1 MSVELRLTKPLTLS
15 GVIVAVLLSANSALP
30 GPYEDAAAAFDRR
43 DYSTAFELLR
53 KAADQGE
60 AKGQLYLAIFY
71 ERGTGVLQ
79 DYLLAHMWGSLAAA
93 HGDAETAQVAAKL
106 RDDVAV
112 KMTPAQIAEAQRLA
126 REWKPTK

>member
-1 MSVELRLTKPLTLS
+1 MPIELRLFSRLTLS
-15 GVIVAVLLSANSALP
+15 SVIVAVLLSANSALA
-30 GPYEDAAAAFDRR
+30 GPFEDAAAAFDRR

-79 DYLLAHMWGSLAAA
+79 DYVLAHMWGSLAAA
-93 HGDAETAQVAAKL
+93 HEDAETAQIAAKL
-106 RDDVAV
+106 RDDVAA
-112 KMTPAQIAEAQRLA
+112 KMTGDQIAEAQRLA